1 MTNRPRIVVVGGPT
15 GVGKTAT
22 CLELAAQ
29 FGAEIVSADSVQIY
43 TGCDIGSAKATA
55 AERERVPHHLID
67 VCDASDVYSAARF
80 VEDADAA
87 IAAIAARG
95 KIPMVVGGTGLYIR
109 SLVSGLFDVPQDAT
123 VRARLRERAAREGV
137 SRLHTELERVDP
149 DCARK
154 VGQRD
159 ALRVIRA
166 LEVYQTTGRP
176 MSEWQ
181 RSHALA
187 ERRYPALRITL
198 SRPRSQLRDRIAVR
212 AKAMLDAGLVAEVEA
227 LLAAG
232 VARDAPP
239 MRAIGYSEAIQHLD
253 GGLERSE
260 LWAAITASTRRFSK
274 RQLTW
279 FRGQW
284 ESCWMDMNEPRVEST
299 LAAAISTFVD
309 SGVEIEFGASDDSEW
324 RNR

>member
-1 MTNRPRIVVVGGPT
+1 MTTRPRIIVVGGPT
-15 GVGKTAT
+15 GVGKTEI
-22 CLELAAQ
+22 CVELAAQ

-43 TGCDIGSAKATA
+43 TGCDIGSAKPTPEQCA
-55 AERERVPHHLID
+55 RVPHHLVD
-67 VCDASDVYSAARF
+67 VCDPAEVYSAARF

-87 IAAIAARG
+87 IAEIASRG
-95 KIPMVVGGTGLYIR
+95 NIPMVVGGTGLYIR

-123 VRARLRERAAREGV
+123 VRARLRERAAREGIT
-137 SRLHTELERVDP
+137 RLHAELERVDP
-149 DCARK
+149 ECARK
-154 VGQRD
+154 IGQRD
-159 ALRVIRA
+159 ALRVVRA
-166 LEVYQTTGRP
+166 LEVYQTTGKP

-187 ERRYPALRITL
+187 ERRYPALRVTL

-212 AKAMLDAGLVAEVEA
+212 AKAMLDAGLIAEVEG

-232 VARDAPP
+232 VAPDSPP
-239 MRAIGYSEAIQHLD
+239 MRAIGYREAAQFLNGALEQH
-253 GGLERSE
+253 E

-284 ESCWMDMNEPRVEST
+284 ESRWMDMNEPRVAST
-299 LAAAISTFVD
+299 LAAAISAFID
-309 SGVEIEFGASDDSEW
+309 SEVEIEFGSSDDSEW

>member
-1 MTNRPRIVVVGGPT
+1 M
-15 GVGKTAT
+15 
-22 CLELAAQ
+22 
-29 FGAEIVSADSVQIY
+29 
-43 TGCDIGSAKATA
+43 
-55 AERERVPHHLID
+55 PHHLID